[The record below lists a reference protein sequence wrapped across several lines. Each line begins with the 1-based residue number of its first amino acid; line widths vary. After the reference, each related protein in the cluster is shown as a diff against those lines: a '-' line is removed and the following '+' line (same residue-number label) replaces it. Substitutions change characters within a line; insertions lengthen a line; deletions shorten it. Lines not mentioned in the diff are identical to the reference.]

1 MNRESCDLVQHGPEI
16 KTPWGMAQSATRYGD
31 GLVFFTTASHGG
43 FELSRERLFEVI
55 EAFPGWRSFAGG
67 RWLEEDCDWAVAALL
82 WPDLFTREEV
92 FEAVGMAGGG
102 IVRWEPVKLWLAS
115 DKGAKVRAIAAEFK
129 ASIAGKW
136 RRGALHGGAT
146 GWKQFWMLG
155 AAVLVVRSAGY
166 PAFDGNWKTEAEL
179 LAMGATAE

>member
-1 MNRESCDLVQHGPEI
+1 MNRRTLDFTMNKGPE
-16 KTPWGMAQSATRYGD
+16 TPWGLAQSATRYGD
-31 GLVFFTTASHGG
+31 GLVFFSTASHGG
-43 FELSRERLFEVI
+43 FELSRERLFELVTTI
-55 EAFPGWRSFAGG
+55 PGWRSFAGG

-82 WPDLFTREEV
+82 WPDLFTPEEV

-166 PAFDGNWKTEAEL
+166 PAGGENWKTEAEL
-179 LAMGATAE
+179 LAMGATVE

>member
-1 MNRESCDLVQHGPEI
+1 MNRQSCDLVQHGPEI
-16 KTPWGMAQSATRYGD
+16 RTPWGLAQSATRYGD
-31 GLVFFTTASHGG
+31 GLVFFSTASHGG
-43 FELSRERLFEVI
+43 FELSRERLFELVTTI
-55 EAFPGWRSFAGG
+55 PGWRSFAGG

-82 WPDLFTREEV
+82 WPDLFTPEEV

-129 ASIAGKW
+129 ASVAGKW
-136 RRGALHGGAT
+136 RRSHTHGGRT
-146 GWKQFWMLG
+146 GWEQFWMLG

-166 PAFDGNWKTEAEL
+166 PAGGENWKTKAEL